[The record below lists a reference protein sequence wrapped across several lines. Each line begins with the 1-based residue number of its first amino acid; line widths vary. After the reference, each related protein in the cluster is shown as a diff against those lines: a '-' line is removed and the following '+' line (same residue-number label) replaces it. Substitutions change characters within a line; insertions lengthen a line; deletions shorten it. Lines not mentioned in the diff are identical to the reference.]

1 MSRRIQISLIRP
13 LLGAT
18 DAVGVISSI
27 AGSHAAQI
35 ERKIYYPYFWYSA
48 DCAARTLFGK
58 KALTIN
64 CLVDGRG
71 GLGATADSFE
81 VDEPAVPREAV
92 MLCRTGETQARR
104 SAQRFVT
111 HNLARGSKTVGN
123 FEVALESRGL
133 VYKAF
138 WLVRCEGAMVMV
150 DSVTAAVH
158 LLGERAA

>member
-1 MSRRIQISLIRP
+1 MSRPIRISLIRP
-13 LLGAT
+13 ELGAA
-18 DAVGVISSI
+18 DAVRVVSSI
-27 AGSHAAQI
+27 AGSQAARI

-58 KALTIN
+58 KALSIN

-71 GLGATADSFE
+71 GLGATTDSFE
-81 VDEPAVPREAV
+81 VDKPTVPHEAI
-92 MLCRTGETQARR
+92 MGCRTGEAQARR

-111 HNLARGSKTVGN
+111 HNLGRGLKTVGH
-123 FEVALESRGL
+123 FDVALESRGL

-158 LLGERAA
+158 MLGERAA